1 MSVFVVDTHVVKPE
15 KQEEY
20 VSLMKRLSKYM
31 KENLQTFKELKSWKV
46 FCQTFGGIAGGHIQL
61 WEYESM
67 ADIEKSMTLM
77 FKDKGFMEIKRE
89 LDRLIEPATHS
100 WNVWTAVI

>member
-20 VSLMKRLSKYM
+20 TSLMNRVSRYM
-31 KENLQTFKELKSWKV
+31 KENPQTFGELKSWKV
-46 FCQTFGGIAGGHIQL
+46 FAQTFGGIAGGHVQL
-61 WEYESM
+61 WEYQNM
-67 ADIEKSMTLM
+67 ADIEKSMNSM

-89 LDRLIEPATHS
+89 LDSLIEPVTHS
-100 WNVWTAVI
+100 WNVWTAIL